1 MPVIF
6 FDIGATLAE
15 PRLNPDGSLALRPLP
30 RVLAVLDDLG
40 ELRQGI
46 ISNPGT
52 HEGDAERVAAALHE
66 AFPGRF
72 TDVALVH
79 WGAKDSR
86 ALFDRAV
93 ASAGGTADDC
103 VFVGEDARERA
114 FAREAGMR
122 TAAHPVFTRAAAEDR
137 PVLRARIESPA
148 GPDGPDLDA
157 AVDATEAVVVEVVSE
172 RLALAMV
179 TARGAEALRRAGF
192 TVDLRGPVDTTGD
205 GARAG
210 EEPDVLGGAEPDGDA
225 ERVAAEKFVNDLLA
239 RGEAVFEGEEP
250 TTRTTHVITREDDG
264 RLTAR
269 RLRFFG

>member
-52 HEGDAERVAAALHE
+52 HAGDAERVAAALHE

-114 FAREAGMR
+114 FARAAGMR

-179 TARGAEALRRAGF
+179 TARGAEALQRAGF

-205 GARAG
+205 GVRAG
-210 EEPDVLGGAEPDGDA
+210 EEPDGDA
-225 ERVAAEKFVNDLLA
+225 ERVAAEKFVNDLLV

-250 TTRTTHVITREDDG
+250 TADTTHVVRREDDG

>member
-52 HEGDAERVAAALHE
+52 HQGDADRVAAALHE

-72 TDVALVH
+72 TDAALVH

-122 TAAHPVFTRAAAEDR
+122 TAAHPVFTRAATEDR
-137 PVLRARIESPA
+137 QVLRARIESPA
-148 GPDGPDLDA
+148 GPDGPELDT

-205 GARAG
+205 GVRAD
-210 EEPDVLGGAEPDGDA
+210 EEPDVLGDTEPDGEA

-250 TTRTTHVITREDDG
+250 TPRTTHVIRREDDG

-269 RLRFFG
+269 RLRFLG